1 MADAAAS
8 PNPNPDPKPKPNP
21 NQVPDAAAQGKGSLS
36 HLSERKAWLPVPAA
50 DLYAAARYTLSH
62 EVLTHVHAGGAAAGE
77 DNIHA
82 RSRLGLG

>member
-1 MADAAAS
+1 MPA
-8 PNPNPDPKPKPNP
+8 
-21 NQVPDAAAQGKGSLS
+21 AAAQGKGSLS

-62 EVLTHVHAGGAAAGE
+62 EVLAHVHAGGAAKGE

-82 RSRLGLG
+82 RSRFGLGLVGPNPKPKP